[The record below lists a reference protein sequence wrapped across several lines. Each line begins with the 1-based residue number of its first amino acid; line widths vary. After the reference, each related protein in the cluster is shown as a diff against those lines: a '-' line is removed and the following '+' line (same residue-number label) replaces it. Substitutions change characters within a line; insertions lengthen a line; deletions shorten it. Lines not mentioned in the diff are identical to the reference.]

1 MKKILLF
8 VFLWVSQFAFSQAPL
23 NVALKAT
30 PIPFEQV
37 ENQPIFPGGND
48 QFMKYIGKN
57 FQAPSDE
64 NFTGGVL
71 KVNFVIEAN
80 GSVSDIKVINDLGH
94 GTAQEITRVLQNCPK
109 WTPGDQEG
117 KAVRVTYTLP
127 VTIRI

>member
-1 MKKILLF
+1 MKKMLLF
-8 VFLWVSQFAFSQAPL
+8 VLLWVSQVVLAQAPL
-23 NVALKAT
+23 NVALKSA

-48 QFMKYIGKN
+48 MFMKFVGKN

-64 NFTGGVL
+64 NFSGGVL
-71 KVNFVIEAN
+71 KVTFVIEAN

-94 GTAQEITRVLQNCPK
+94 GTAQEITRVLQSSPK
-109 WTPGDQEG
+109 WTPGDQDG
-117 KAVRVTYTLP
+117 KTVRVLYTLP